1 MSLSEKLSRR
11 IDLFRDEVEQW
22 QDAHAE
28 AMACLDLQ
36 DTLAFGL
43 SVYHQIAGAESAWYA
58 SVDAGQIPFNEGEE
72 TAFGQL
78 FALWL
83 LPCDRL
89 LAKVQRFEA
98 AGFHVEGAT
107 EFRSV
112 AEQARSSAW
121 TGPFS
126 PEASERLQRF
136 QSLTATE
143 LKSLAERHPPPAAW
157 FDEPEISAP

>member
-1 MSLSEKLSRR
+1 MSLSEKLARR

-43 SVYHQIAGAESAWYA
+43 SVYHQIAGVESAWYA
-58 SVDAGQIPFNEGEE
+58 SVDAGQIPFDETEE
-72 TAFGQL
+72 TAFSHL
-78 FALWL
+78 YALWL
-83 LPCDRL
+83 HPCHRL
-89 LAKVQRFEA
+89 LAKVQRFEE

-112 AEQARSSAW
+112 AEDARSSAW
-121 TGPFS
+121 TGPLS
-126 PEASERLQRF
+126 PDANERIQRF

-143 LKSLAERHPPPAAW
+143 LKSLAERHSPPAAW
-157 FDEPEISAP
+157 FDEPELSAP

>member
-58 SVDAGQIPFNEGEE
+58 SVDAGQIPFDETEE
-72 TAFGQL
+72 TAFGHL
-78 FALWL
+78 YALWL

-89 LAKVQRFEA
+89 LAKVQRFEE
-98 AGFHVEGAT
+98 AGFHVEEAT

-121 TGPFS
+121 TGPLS
-126 PEASERLQRF
+126 GEANERIQRF
-136 QSLTATE
+136 QLLTATE
-143 LKSLAERHPPPAAW
+143 LKSLAERHPPPPAW
-157 FDEPEISAP
+157 FDEPELSAP

>member
-58 SVDAGQIPFNEGEE
+58 SVDASQIPFDETEE

-78 FALWL
+78 SALWL

-89 LAKVQRFEA
+89 LAKVQRFEE

-121 TGPFS
+121 TGPLS
-126 PEASERLQRF
+126 PEANERIQRF

-143 LKSLAERHPPPAAW
+143 LKSLAERHPPQTAW
-157 FDEPEISAP
+157 FDEPELSAP

>member
-22 QDAHAE
+22 QDAHAA

-58 SVDAGQIPFNEGEE
+58 SVNAGQVPFDETEE
-72 TAFGQL
+72 TAFGHL
-78 FALWL
+78 YALWL
-83 LPCDRL
+83 LPCDQL
-89 LAKVQRFEA
+89 LAKVQRFEE

-107 EFRSV
+107 EFCSM
-112 AEQARSSAW
+112 AEQARSSACL
-121 TGPFS
+121 GPLS
-126 PEASERLQRF
+126 TKANERIQHF
-136 QSLTATE
+136 KSLTATE
-143 LKSLAERHPPPAAW
+143 LKTLAERHSPPAAW
-157 FDEPEISAP
+157 FDEPELPTS

>member
-11 IDLFRDEVEQW
+11 IDLFREEVEQW

-58 SVDAGQIPFNEGEE
+58 SVDAGQVPFKETEE
-72 TAFGQL
+72 TAFAQL
-78 FALWL
+78 YSLWL

-98 AGFHVEGAT
+98 AEFHVDGAT
-107 EFRSV
+107 EFRVV

-121 TGPFS
+121 NGPLS
-126 PEASERLQRF
+126 SDANERLQRF

-143 LKSLAERHPPPAAW
+143 LKSLAEHHPPPVAW
-157 FDEPEISAP
+157 FDEPELSAP

>member
-11 IDLFRDEVEQW
+11 IELFRDAVEQW

-43 SVYHQIAGAESAWYA
+43 SVYQQTAGAEAAWYA
-58 SVDAGQIPFNEGEE
+58 SVDGGQVPFDETEE

-78 FALWL
+78 YALWL

-121 TGPFS
+121 NGMLS
-126 PEASERLQRF
+126 PDANERLQHF
-136 QSLTATE
+136 HSLTAIE

-157 FDEPEISAP
+157 FDEPELSAP